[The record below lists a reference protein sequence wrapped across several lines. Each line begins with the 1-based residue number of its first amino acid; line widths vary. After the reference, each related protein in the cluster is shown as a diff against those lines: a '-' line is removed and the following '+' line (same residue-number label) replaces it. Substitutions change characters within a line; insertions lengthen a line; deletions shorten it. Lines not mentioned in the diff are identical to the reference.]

1 MLFKRSGPPS
11 RLHPHIDLQPSLDND
26 CSTWLL
32 IFDWWLHDEKLQNK
46 KICNHEPHKNR
57 EMAILLLA
65 PPFMSALSASLQR
78 ETELHPQRWS
88 NGQPYYLSLGKECPW
103 MWPKF
108 SEYNNK
114 YLKCLATVRLI
125 NKLFT
130 TPQYIEEKLLVVLL
144 GALFQSTSKSFRH
157 THQIALLSTPMSMV
171 ETLRFVWLR
180 STKWSHEVLEKI
192 KLASSACHQKNKN

>member
-1 MLFKRSGPPS
+1 
-11 RLHPHIDLQPSLDND
+11 
-26 CSTWLL
+26 
-32 IFDWWLHDEKLQNK
+32 
-46 KICNHEPHKNR
+46 
-57 EMAILLLA
+57 MAILLLA

-130 TPQYIEEKLLVVLL
+130 TPPIHRRKTFSGFTWSLVSINLKVLQTHSSDSSVINTDEHGRNFEVCLIEVNQMKPW
-144 GALFQSTSKSFRH
+144 ST
-157 THQIALLSTPMSMV
+157 
-171 ETLRFVWLR
+171 W
-180 STKWSHEVLEKI
+180 
-192 KLASSACHQKNKN
+192 KNKTRKFCLPPKE